1 MDNRNWGQKED
12 IPEQIRN
19 AVKDALDSMDFGE
32 LNRTIGDSVNAA
44 LDRVKQIRPPAR
56 PKPLEIRVN
65 KRGMVS
71 GILFTVFGSIG
82 SVGFSV
88 LTLALVA
95 AVALPFKSF
104 AGWWAAGTLG
114 CIAAFFYGMLF
125 VGIRNNCRIGRLK
138 EYLKELKAYGKGYCE
153 LERLEKSSSR
163 SLKYIRKDLKKMLK
177 LGMLPDAR
185 MDDQETCLLLNDET
199 YRQYRLTQD
208 SLMERQQEEQKK
220 QEEERKAGQDHGQ
233 NYHGLNP
240 AEETIARGREYME
253 TLDRLRLSISDVEMT
268 GKLMRLDAV
277 LEQLFEALK
286 KQPKQ
291 VDELDQFMEYYL
303 PTTVKLVTSY
313 QEFASVEFPGDNVK
327 RAKKEIRQTLDTIN
341 GAFEKLLDD
350 FYQDK
355 TFDVLSDASVL
366 QSMLARE
373 GLTPSDFRQDEE

>member
-1 MDNRNWGQKED
+1 MENRNYGQRED

-19 AVKDALDSMDFGE
+19 AFKDALDSMDFGQ
-32 LNRTIGDSVNAA
+32 LNQAIGDTVNTA
-44 LDRVKQIRPPAR
+44 LDKVKQIKPQAR

-88 LTLALVA
+88 LALVLTA
-95 AVALPFKSF
+95 MVAIPLQSF
-104 AGWWAAGTLG
+104 AGWWAVGTLG
-114 CIAAFFYGMLF
+114 SIALFFYVMLF

-138 EYLKELKAYGKGYCE
+138 EYLKELKIHGKGYCE
-153 LERLEKSSSR
+153 LERLEKNSSR

-185 MDDQETCLLLNDET
+185 MDDQETCLLLNEET
-199 YRQYRLTQD
+199 YQQYRLTQD
-208 SLMERQQEEQKK
+208 SLIQRQQEQQKK
-220 QEEERKAGQDHGQ
+220 QTREREVWDIQEKSPAG
-233 NYHGLNP
+233 
-240 AEETIARGREYME
+240 ESIARGREYME
-253 TLDRLRLSISDVEMT
+253 TLDRLRESIPDREMT
-268 GKLMRLDAV
+268 GKLERLDAI

-286 KQPKQ
+286 KQPDQ
-291 VDELDQFMEYYL
+291 VEELDQFMEYYL

-313 QEFASVEFPGDNVK
+313 QEFAAVEFPGDNVK
-327 RAKKEIRQTLDTIN
+327 RAKKEIRHTLDTIN

-373 GLTPSDFRQDEE
+373 GLTASDFRQDED

>member
-1 MDNRNWGQKED
+1 MDNRDYRPRGD
-12 IPEQIRN
+12 IPEQIRS
-19 AVKDALDSMDFGE
+19 AVKDAIDSMDFGQ
-32 LNRTIGDSVNAA
+32 LNQAIGDTVNIA
-44 LDRVKQIRPPAR
+44 LDKVKQMKPQVR

-88 LTLALVA
+88 LTLILAIVVA
-95 AVALPFKSF
+95 VPLQSF
-104 AGWWAAGTLG
+104 AGWWAVGTLG
-114 CIAAFFYGMLF
+114 SIAACFYVMLF
-125 VGIRNNCRIGRLK
+125 LGIRNNLRIGRLK
-138 EYLKELKAYGKGYCE
+138 EYIKELKVYGKGYCE

-163 SLKYIRKDLKKMLK
+163 SLSYIRKDLRKMLK

-185 MDDQETCLLLNDET
+185 MDDQETCLLLNEET
-199 YRQYRLTQD
+199 YQQYRLTVD
-208 SLMERQQEEQKK
+208 SLRERQKEEQQRQTAQKELKK
-220 QEEERKAGQDHGQ
+220 EQGKSPVEAS
-233 NYHGLNP
+233 
-240 AEETIARGREYME
+240 IARGREYIE
-253 TLDRLRLSISDVEMT
+253 TLDRLRESIVDAEMT
-268 GKLMRLDAV
+268 GKLVRLDAV
-277 LEQLFEALK
+277 LEQLFTALK

-291 VDELDQFMEYYL
+291 LDELDQFMEYYL

-313 QEFASVEFPGDNVK
+313 QEFAAVEFPGDNIK

-373 GLTPSDFRQDEE
+373 GLTASEFRQDED

>member
-1 MDNRNWGQKED
+1 MDNRNCGQRED

-19 AVKDALDSMDFGE
+19 AVKDALDSMDFGQ
-32 LNRTIGDSVNAA
+32 LNRAIEDTVNTA
-44 LDRVKQIRPPAR
+44 LDKVKQIKPPAK

-65 KRGMVS
+65 KKGMVS

-82 SVGFSV
+82 SAGFS
-88 LTLALVA
+88 LLALILMV
-95 AVALPFKSF
+95 AVALPLQSF
-104 AGWWAAGTLG
+104 AGWWAVGTLG

-138 EYLKELKAYGKGYCE
+138 EYLKELKSYGKGYCE

-163 SLKYIRKDLKKMLK
+163 SLSYIRKDLKKMLK
-177 LGMLPDAR
+177 LGMLPDVR
-185 MDDQETCLLLNDET
+185 MDDQETCLLLNEET
-199 YRQYRLTQD
+199 YQQYRLTQN
-208 SLMERQQEEQKK
+208 SLMERQQEERQR
-220 QEEERKAGQDHGQ
+220 QAEERNIREEYRKS
-233 NYHGLNP
+233 P
-240 AEETIARGREYME
+240 AEESIARGREYME
-253 TLDRLRLSISDVEMT
+253 TLDRLRESIRDVEMT
-268 GKLMRLDAV
+268 GKLMRLDAI
-277 LEQLFEALK
+277 LEQLFDALK
-286 KQPKQ
+286 KQPGQ
-291 VDELDQFMEYYL
+291 VDELDRFMEYYL

-313 QEFASVEFPGDNVK
+313 QEFAAVEFPGDNVK

-373 GLTPSDFRQDEE
+373 GLTPSDFRQDED

>member
-1 MDNRNWGQKED
+1 MENRNYGQRED

-19 AVKDALDSMDFGE
+19 AFKDALDSMDFGQ
-32 LNRTIGDSVNAA
+32 LNQAIGDTVNTA
-44 LDRVKQIRPPAR
+44 LDKVKQIKPQVR

-88 LTLALVA
+88 LALVLTA
-95 AVALPFKSF
+95 MVAIPLQSF
-104 AGWWAAGTLG
+104 AGWWAVGTLG
-114 CIAAFFYGMLF
+114 SIALFFYVMLF

-138 EYLKELKAYGKGYCE
+138 EYLKELKIHGKGYCE
-153 LERLEKSSSR
+153 LERLEKNSSR

-185 MDDQETCLLLNDET
+185 MDDQETCLLLNEET
-199 YRQYRLTQD
+199 YQQYRLTQD
-208 SLMERQQEEQKK
+208 SLIQRQQEQQKK
-220 QEEERKAGQDHGQ
+220 QTREREVWDIQEKSPAG
-233 NYHGLNP
+233 
-240 AEETIARGREYME
+240 ESIARGREYME
-253 TLDRLRLSISDVEMT
+253 TLDRLRESIPDREMT
-268 GKLMRLDAV
+268 GKLERLDAI

-286 KQPKQ
+286 KQPDQ
-291 VDELDQFMEYYL
+291 VEELDQFMEYYL

-313 QEFASVEFPGDNVK
+313 QEFAAVEFPGDNVK
-327 RAKKEIRQTLDTIN
+327 RAKKEIRHTLDTIN

-373 GLTPSDFRQDEE
+373 GLTASDFRQDED

>member
-1 MDNRNWGQKED
+1 MENRNYGQRED

-19 AVKDALDSMDFGE
+19 AFKDALDSMDFGQ
-32 LNRTIGDSVNAA
+32 LNQAIGDTVNTA
-44 LDRVKQIRPPAR
+44 LDKVKQIKPQVR

-88 LTLALVA
+88 LALVLTA
-95 AVALPFKSF
+95 MVAIPLQSF
-104 AGWWAAGTLG
+104 AGWWAVGTLG
-114 CIAAFFYGMLF
+114 SIALFFYVMLF

-138 EYLKELKAYGKGYCE
+138 EYLKELKIHGKGYCE
-153 LERLEKSSSR
+153 LELLEKNSSR

-185 MDDQETCLLLNDET
+185 MDDQETCLLLNEET
-199 YRQYRLTQD
+199 YQQYRLTQD
-208 SLMERQQEEQKK
+208 SLIQRQQEQQKK
-220 QEEERKAGQDHGQ
+220 QTREREVWDIQEKSPAG
-233 NYHGLNP
+233 
-240 AEETIARGREYME
+240 ESIARGREYME
-253 TLDRLRLSISDVEMT
+253 TLDRLRESIPDREMT
-268 GKLMRLDAV
+268 GKLERLDAI

-286 KQPKQ
+286 KQPDQ
-291 VDELDQFMEYYL
+291 VEELDQFMEYYL

-313 QEFASVEFPGDNVK
+313 QEFAAVEFPGDNVK
-327 RAKKEIRQTLDTIN
+327 RAKKEIRHTLDTIN

-373 GLTPSDFRQDEE
+373 GLTASDFRQDED

>member
-1 MDNRNWGQKED
+1 MENRNYGQRED

-19 AVKDALDSMDFGE
+19 AFKDALDSMDFGQ
-32 LNRTIGDSVNAA
+32 LNQAIGDTVNTA
-44 LDRVKQIRPPAR
+44 LDKVKQIKPQVR

-88 LTLALVA
+88 LALVLTA
-95 AVALPFKSF
+95 MVAIPLQSF
-104 AGWWAAGTLG
+104 AGWWAVGTLG
-114 CIAAFFYGMLF
+114 SIALFFYVMLF

-138 EYLKELKAYGKGYCE
+138 EYLKELKIHGKGYCE
-153 LERLEKSSSR
+153 LERLEKNSSR
-163 SLKYIRKDLKKMLK
+163 SLKFIRKDLKKMLK

-185 MDDQETCLLLNDET
+185 MDDQETCLLLNEET
-199 YRQYRLTQD
+199 YQQYRLTQD
-208 SLMERQQEEQKK
+208 SLIQRQQEQQKK
-220 QEEERKAGQDHGQ
+220 QTREREVWDIQEKSPAG
-233 NYHGLNP
+233 
-240 AEETIARGREYME
+240 ESIARGREYME
-253 TLDRLRLSISDVEMT
+253 TLDRLRESIPDREMT
-268 GKLMRLDAV
+268 GKLERLDAI

-286 KQPKQ
+286 KQPDQ
-291 VDELDQFMEYYL
+291 VEELDQFMEYYL

-313 QEFASVEFPGDNVK
+313 QEFAAVEFPGDNVK
-327 RAKKEIRQTLDTIN
+327 RAKKEIRHTLDTIN

-373 GLTPSDFRQDEE
+373 GLTASDFRQDED

>member
-1 MDNRNWGQKED
+1 MDNRDYRPRGD
-12 IPEQIRN
+12 IPEQIRS
-19 AVKDALDSMDFGE
+19 AVKDAIDSMDFGQ
-32 LNRTIGDSVNAA
+32 LNQAIGDTVNTA
-44 LDRVKQIRPPAR
+44 LDKVKQMKPQVR

-88 LTLALVA
+88 LTLILAIVVA
-95 AVALPFKSF
+95 VPLQSF
-104 AGWWAAGTLG
+104 AGWWAVGTLG
-114 CIAAFFYGMLF
+114 SIAACFYVMLF
-125 VGIRNNCRIGRLK
+125 LGIRNNLRIGRLK
-138 EYLKELKAYGKGYCE
+138 EYIKELKVYGKGYCE

-163 SLKYIRKDLKKMLK
+163 SLSYIRKDLRKMLK

-185 MDDQETCLLLNDET
+185 MDDQETCLLLNEET
-199 YRQYRLTQD
+199 YQQYRLTVD
-208 SLMERQQEEQKK
+208 SLRERQKEEQQRQTAQKELKK
-220 QEEERKAGQDHGQ
+220 EQGKSPVEAS
-233 NYHGLNP
+233 
-240 AEETIARGREYME
+240 IARGREYIE
-253 TLDRLRLSISDVEMT
+253 TLDRLRESIVDAEMT
-268 GKLMRLDAV
+268 GKLVRLDAV
-277 LEQLFEALK
+277 LEQLFTALK

-291 VDELDQFMEYYL
+291 LDELDQFMEYYL

-313 QEFASVEFPGDNVK
+313 QEFAAIEFPGDNIK

-373 GLTPSDFRQDEE
+373 GLTASEFRQDED

>member
-1 MDNRNWGQKED
+1 MENRNYGQRED

-19 AVKDALDSMDFGE
+19 AFKDALDSMDFGQ
-32 LNRTIGDSVNAA
+32 LNQAIGDTVNTA
-44 LDRVKQIRPPAR
+44 LDKVKQIKPQVR

-88 LTLALVA
+88 LALVLTA
-95 AVALPFKSF
+95 MVAIPLQSF
-104 AGWWAAGTLG
+104 AGWWAVGTLG
-114 CIAAFFYGMLF
+114 SIALFFYVMLF

-138 EYLKELKAYGKGYCE
+138 EYLKELKIHGKGYCE
-153 LERLEKSSSR
+153 LERLEKNSSR

-185 MDDQETCLLLNDET
+185 MDDQETCLLLNEET
-199 YRQYRLTQD
+199 YQQYRLTQD
-208 SLMERQQEEQKK
+208 SLIQRQQEQQKK
-220 QEEERKAGQDHGQ
+220 QTREREVWDIQEKSPAG
-233 NYHGLNP
+233 
-240 AEETIARGREYME
+240 ESIARGREYMK
-253 TLDRLRLSISDVEMT
+253 TLDRLRESIPDREMT
-268 GKLMRLDAV
+268 GKLERLDAI

-286 KQPKQ
+286 KQPDQ
-291 VDELDQFMEYYL
+291 VEELDQFMEYYL

-313 QEFASVEFPGDNVK
+313 QEFAAVEFPGDNVK
-327 RAKKEIRQTLDTIN
+327 RAKKEIRHTLDTIN

-373 GLTPSDFRQDEE
+373 GLTASDFRQDED

>member
-1 MDNRNWGQKED
+1 MENRNYGQRED

-19 AVKDALDSMDFGE
+19 AFKDALDSMDFGQ
-32 LNRTIGDSVNAA
+32 LNQAIGDTVNTA
-44 LDRVKQIRPPAR
+44 LDKVKQIKPQVR

-88 LTLALVA
+88 LALVLTA
-95 AVALPFKSF
+95 MVAIPLQSF
-104 AGWWAAGTLG
+104 AGWWAVGTLG
-114 CIAAFFYGMLF
+114 SIALFFYVMLF

-138 EYLKELKAYGKGYCE
+138 EYLKELKIHGKGYCE
-153 LERLEKSSSR
+153 LERLEKNSSR

-185 MDDQETCLLLNDET
+185 MDDQETCLLLNEET
-199 YRQYRLTQD
+199 YQQYRLTQD
-208 SLMERQQEEQKK
+208 SLIQRQQEK
-220 QEEERKAGQDHGQ
+220 QTREREVWDIQEKSPAG
-233 NYHGLNP
+233 
-240 AEETIARGREYME
+240 ESIARGREYME
-253 TLDRLRLSISDVEMT
+253 TLDRLRESIPDREMT
-268 GKLMRLDAV
+268 GKLERLDAI

-286 KQPKQ
+286 KQPDQ
-291 VDELDQFMEYYL
+291 VEELDQFMEYYL

-313 QEFASVEFPGDNVK
+313 QEFAAVEFPGDNVK
-327 RAKKEIRQTLDTIN
+327 RAKKEIRHTLDTIN

-373 GLTPSDFRQDEE
+373 GLTASDFRQDED

>member
-1 MDNRNWGQKED
+1 MENRNYGQRED

-19 AVKDALDSMDFGE
+19 AFKDALDSMDFGQ
-32 LNRTIGDSVNAA
+32 LNQAIGDTVNTA
-44 LDRVKQIRPPAR
+44 LDKVKQIKPQVR

-88 LTLALVA
+88 LALVLTA
-95 AVALPFKSF
+95 MVAIPLQRF
-104 AGWWAAGTLG
+104 AGWWAVGTLG
-114 CIAAFFYGMLF
+114 SIALFFYVMLF

-138 EYLKELKAYGKGYCE
+138 EYLKELKIHGKGYCE
-153 LERLEKSSSR
+153 LERLEKNSSR

-185 MDDQETCLLLNDET
+185 MDDQETCLLLNEET
-199 YRQYRLTQD
+199 YQQYRLTQD
-208 SLMERQQEEQKK
+208 SLIQRQQEQQKK
-220 QEEERKAGQDHGQ
+220 QTREREVWDIQEKSPAG
-233 NYHGLNP
+233 
-240 AEETIARGREYME
+240 ESIARGREYME
-253 TLDRLRLSISDVEMT
+253 TLDRLRESIPDREMT
-268 GKLMRLDAV
+268 GKLERLDAI

-286 KQPKQ
+286 KQPDQ
-291 VDELDQFMEYYL
+291 VEELDQFMEYYL

-313 QEFASVEFPGDNVK
+313 QEFAAVEFPGDNVK
-327 RAKKEIRQTLDTIN
+327 RAKKEIRHTLDTIN

-373 GLTPSDFRQDEE
+373 GLTASDFRQDED

>member
-1 MDNRNWGQKED
+1 MENRNYGQRED

-19 AVKDALDSMDFGE
+19 AFKDALDSMDFGQ
-32 LNRTIGDSVNAA
+32 LNQAIGDTVNTA
-44 LDRVKQIRPPAR
+44 LDKVKQIKPQVR

-88 LTLALVA
+88 LALVLTA
-95 AVALPFKSF
+95 MVAIPLQSF
-104 AGWWAAGTLG
+104 AGWWAVGTLG
-114 CIAAFFYGMLF
+114 SIALFFYVMLF

-138 EYLKELKAYGKGYCE
+138 EYLKELKIHGKGYCE
-153 LERLEKSSSR
+153 LERLEKNSSR

-185 MDDQETCLLLNDET
+185 MDDQETCLLLNEET
-199 YRQYRLTQD
+199 YQQYRLTQD
-208 SLMERQQEEQKK
+208 SLIQRQQEQQKK
-220 QEEERKAGQDHGQ
+220 QTREREVWDIQEKSPAG
-233 NYHGLNP
+233 
-240 AEETIARGREYME
+240 ESIARGREYME
-253 TLDRLRLSISDVEMT
+253 TLDRLRESIPDREMT
-268 GKLMRLDAV
+268 GKLERLDAI

-286 KQPKQ
+286 KQPDQ
-291 VDELDQFMEYYL
+291 VELDQFMEYYL

-313 QEFASVEFPGDNVK
+313 QEFAAVEFPGDNVK
-327 RAKKEIRQTLDTIN
+327 RAKKEIRHTLDTIN

-373 GLTPSDFRQDEE
+373 GLTASDFRQDED

>member
-1 MDNRNWGQKED
+1 MDNRDYRPRGD
-12 IPEQIRN
+12 IPEQIRS
-19 AVKDALDSMDFGE
+19 AVKDAIDSMDFGQ
-32 LNRTIGDSVNAA
+32 LNQAIGDTVNTA
-44 LDRVKQIRPPAR
+44 LDKVKQMKPQVR

-88 LTLALVA
+88 LTLILAIVVA
-95 AVALPFKSF
+95 VPLQSF
-104 AGWWAAGTLG
+104 AGWWAVGILG
-114 CIAAFFYGMLF
+114 SIAACFYVMLF
-125 VGIRNNCRIGRLK
+125 LGIRNNLRIGRLK
-138 EYLKELKAYGKGYCE
+138 EYIKELKVYGKGYCE

-163 SLKYIRKDLKKMLK
+163 SLSYIRKDLRKMLK

-185 MDDQETCLLLNDET
+185 MDDQETCLLLNEET
-199 YRQYRLTQD
+199 YQQYRLTVD
-208 SLMERQQEEQKK
+208 SLRERQKEEQQRQTAQKELKK
-220 QEEERKAGQDHGQ
+220 EQGKSPVEAS
-233 NYHGLNP
+233 
-240 AEETIARGREYME
+240 IARGREYIE
-253 TLDRLRLSISDVEMT
+253 TLDRLRESIGDVEMT
-268 GKLMRLDAV
+268 GKLVRLDAV
-277 LEQLFEALK
+277 LEQLFTALK

-291 VDELDQFMEYYL
+291 LDELDQFMEYYL

-313 QEFASVEFPGDNVK
+313 QEFAAVEFPGDNIK

-373 GLTPSDFRQDEE
+373 GLTASEFRQDED

>member
-1 MDNRNWGQKED
+1 MENRNYGQRED

-19 AVKDALDSMDFGE
+19 AFKDALDSMDFGQ
-32 LNRTIGDSVNAA
+32 LNQAIGDTVNTA
-44 LDRVKQIRPPAR
+44 LDKVKQIKPQVR

-88 LTLALVA
+88 LALVLTA
-95 AVALPFKSF
+95 MVAIPLQSF
-104 AGWWAAGTLG
+104 AGWWAVGTLG
-114 CIAAFFYGMLF
+114 SIALFFYVMLF

-138 EYLKELKAYGKGYCE
+138 EYLKELKIHGKGYCE
-153 LERLEKSSSR
+153 LERLEKNSSR

-185 MDDQETCLLLNDET
+185 MDDQETCLLLNEET
-199 YRQYRLTQD
+199 YQQYRLTQD
-208 SLMERQQEEQKK
+208 SLIQRQQEQQKK
-220 QEEERKAGQDHGQ
+220 QTREREVWDIQEKSPAG
-233 NYHGLNP
+233 
-240 AEETIARGREYME
+240 ESIARGREYME
-253 TLDRLRLSISDVEMT
+253 TLDRLRESIPDREMT
-268 GKLMRLDAV
+268 GKLERLDAI

-286 KQPKQ
+286 KQPDQ
-291 VDELDQFMEYYL
+291 VEELDQFMEYYL

-313 QEFASVEFPGDNVK
+313 QEFAAVEFPGDNVK
-327 RAKKEIRQTLDTIN
+327 RAKKEIRHTLDTIN

-373 GLTPSDFRQDEE
+373 GLTASDFKQEED

>member
-1 MDNRNWGQKED
+1 MENRNYGQRED

-19 AVKDALDSMDFGE
+19 AFKDALDSMDFGQ
-32 LNRTIGDSVNAA
+32 LNQAIGDTVNTA
-44 LDRVKQIRPPAR
+44 LDKVKQIKPQVR

-88 LTLALVA
+88 LALVLTA
-95 AVALPFKSF
+95 MVAIPLQSF
-104 AGWWAAGTLG
+104 AGWWAVGTLG
-114 CIAAFFYGMLF
+114 SIALFFYVMLF

-138 EYLKELKAYGKGYCE
+138 ESLKELKIHGKGYCE
-153 LERLEKSSSR
+153 LERLEKNSSR

-185 MDDQETCLLLNDET
+185 MDDQETCLLLNEET
-199 YRQYRLTQD
+199 YQQYRLTQD
-208 SLMERQQEEQKK
+208 SLIQRQQEQQKK
-220 QEEERKAGQDHGQ
+220 QTREREVWDIQEKSPAG
-233 NYHGLNP
+233 
-240 AEETIARGREYME
+240 ESIARGREYME
-253 TLDRLRLSISDVEMT
+253 TLDRLRESIPDREMT
-268 GKLMRLDAV
+268 GKLERLDAI

-286 KQPKQ
+286 KQPDQ
-291 VDELDQFMEYYL
+291 VEELDQFMEYYL

-313 QEFASVEFPGDNVK
+313 QEFAAVEFPGDNVK
-327 RAKKEIRQTLDTIN
+327 RAKKEIRHTLDTIN

-373 GLTPSDFRQDEE
+373 GLTASDFRQDED

>member
-1 MDNRNWGQKED
+1 MENRNYGQRED

-19 AVKDALDSMDFGE
+19 AFKDALDSMDFGQ
-32 LNRTIGDSVNAA
+32 LNQAIGDTVNTA
-44 LDRVKQIRPPAR
+44 LDKVKQIKPQVR

-88 LTLALVA
+88 LALVLTA
-95 AVALPFKSF
+95 MVAIPLQSF
-104 AGWWAAGTLG
+104 AGWWAVGTLG
-114 CIAAFFYGMLF
+114 SIALFFYVMLF

-138 EYLKELKAYGKGYCE
+138 EYLKELKIHGKGYCE
-153 LERLEKSSSR
+153 LERLEKNSSR

-185 MDDQETCLLLNDET
+185 MDDQETCLLLNEET
-199 YRQYRLTQD
+199 YQQYRLTQD
-208 SLMERQQEEQKK
+208 SLIQRQQEQQKK
-220 QEEERKAGQDHGQ
+220 QTREREVWDIQEKSPAG
-233 NYHGLNP
+233 
-240 AEETIARGREYME
+240 ESIARGREYME
-253 TLDRLRLSISDVEMT
+253 TLDRLRESIPDREMT
-268 GKLMRLDAV
+268 GKLERLDAI

-286 KQPKQ
+286 KQPDQ
-291 VDELDQFMEYYL
+291 VEELDQFMEYYL

-313 QEFASVEFPGDNVK
+313 QEFAAVEFPGDNVK
-327 RAKKEIRQTLDTIN
+327 RAKKEIRHTLDTIN

-373 GLTPSDFRQDEE
+373 GLTASEFRQDED

>member
-1 MDNRNWGQKED
+1 MENRNYGQRED

-19 AVKDALDSMDFGE
+19 AFKDALDSMDFGQ
-32 LNRTIGDSVNAA
+32 LNQAIGDTVNTA
-44 LDRVKQIRPPAR
+44 LDKVKQIKPQVR

-88 LTLALVA
+88 LALVLTA
-95 AVALPFKSF
+95 MVAIPLQSF
-104 AGWWAAGTLG
+104 AGWWAVGTLG
-114 CIAAFFYGMLF
+114 SIALFFYVMLF

-138 EYLKELKAYGKGYCE
+138 EYLKELKIHGKGYCE
-153 LERLEKSSSR
+153 LERLEKNSSR

-185 MDDQETCLLLNDET
+185 MDDQETCLLLNEET
-199 YRQYRLTQD
+199 YQQYRLTQD
-208 SLMERQQEEQKK
+208 SLIQQQQEKQKK
-220 QEEERKAGQDHGQ
+220 QTREREVWDIQEKSPAG
-233 NYHGLNP
+233 
-240 AEETIARGREYME
+240 ESIARGREYME
-253 TLDRLRLSISDVEMT
+253 TLDRLRESIPDREMT
-268 GKLMRLDAV
+268 GKLERLDAI

-286 KQPKQ
+286 KQPDQ
-291 VDELDQFMEYYL
+291 VEELDQFMEYYL

-313 QEFASVEFPGDNVK
+313 QEFAAVEFPGDNVK
-327 RAKKEIRQTLDTIN
+327 RAKKEIRHTLDTIN

-373 GLTPSDFRQDEE
+373 GLTASDFRQDED

>member
-1 MDNRNWGQKED
+1 MENRNYGQRED

-19 AVKDALDSMDFGE
+19 AFKDALDSMDFGQ
-32 LNRTIGDSVNAA
+32 LNQAIGDTVNTA
-44 LDRVKQIRPPAR
+44 LDKVKQIKPQVR

-88 LTLALVA
+88 LALVLTA
-95 AVALPFKSF
+95 MVAIPLQSF
-104 AGWWAAGTLG
+104 AGWWAVGTLG
-114 CIAAFFYGMLF
+114 SIALFFYVMLF

-138 EYLKELKAYGKGYCE
+138 EYLKELKIHGKGYCE
-153 LERLEKSSSR
+153 LERLEKNSSR

-185 MDDQETCLLLNDET
+185 MDDQETCLLLNEET
-199 YRQYRLTQD
+199 YQQYRLTQD
-208 SLMERQQEEQKK
+208 SLIQQQQEKQKK
-220 QEEERKAGQDHGQ
+220 QTREREVWDIQEKSPAG
-233 NYHGLNP
+233 
-240 AEETIARGREYME
+240 ESIARGREYME
-253 TLDRLRLSISDVEMT
+253 TLDRLRESITDREMT
-268 GKLMRLDAV
+268 GKLERLDAI

-286 KQPKQ
+286 KQPDQ
-291 VDELDQFMEYYL
+291 VEELDQFMEYYL

-313 QEFASVEFPGDNVK
+313 QEFAAVEFPGDNVK
-327 RAKKEIRQTLDTIN
+327 RAKKEIRHTLDTIN

-373 GLTPSDFRQDEE
+373 GLTASDFRQDED

>member
-1 MDNRNWGQKED
+1 MENRNYGQRED

-19 AVKDALDSMDFGE
+19 AFKDALDSMDFGQ
-32 LNRTIGDSVNAA
+32 LNQAIGDTVNTA
-44 LDRVKQIRPPAR
+44 LDKVKQIKPQVR

-88 LTLALVA
+88 LALVLTA
-95 AVALPFKSF
+95 MVAIPLQSF
-104 AGWWAAGTLG
+104 AGWWAVGTLG
-114 CIAAFFYGMLF
+114 SIALFFYVMLF

-138 EYLKELKAYGKGYCE
+138 EYLKELKIHGKGYCE
-153 LERLEKSSSR
+153 LERLEKNSSR

-185 MDDQETCLLLNDET
+185 MDDQETCLLLNEET
-199 YRQYRLTQD
+199 YQQYRLTQD
-208 SLMERQQEEQKK
+208 SLIQRQQEKQKK
-220 QEEERKAGQDHGQ
+220 QTREREVWDIQEKSPAG
-233 NYHGLNP
+233 
-240 AEETIARGREYME
+240 ESIARGREYME
-253 TLDRLRLSISDVEMT
+253 TLDRLRESIPDREMT
-268 GKLMRLDAV
+268 GKLERLDAI

-286 KQPKQ
+286 KQPDQ
-291 VDELDQFMEYYL
+291 VEELDQFMEYYL

-313 QEFASVEFPGDNVK
+313 QEFAAVEFPGDNVK
-327 RAKKEIRQTLDTIN
+327 RAKKEIRHTLDTIN

-373 GLTPSDFRQDEE
+373 GLTASDFRQDED

>member
-1 MDNRNWGQKED
+1 MDNRDYRPKGD
-12 IPEQIRN
+12 IPEQIRS
-19 AVKDALDSMDFGE
+19 AVKDAIDSMDFGQ
-32 LNRTIGDSVNAA
+32 LNQAIGDTVNTA
-44 LDRVKQIRPPAR
+44 LDKVKQMKPQVR

-88 LTLALVA
+88 LTLILAIVVA
-95 AVALPFKSF
+95 VPLQSF
-104 AGWWAAGTLG
+104 AGWWAVGTLG
-114 CIAAFFYGMLF
+114 SIAACFYVMLF
-125 VGIRNNCRIGRLK
+125 LGIRNNLRIGRLK
-138 EYLKELKAYGKGYCE
+138 EYIKELKVYGKGYCE

-163 SLKYIRKDLKKMLK
+163 SLSYIRKDLRKMLK

-185 MDDQETCLLLNDET
+185 MDDQETCLLLNEET
-199 YRQYRLTQD
+199 YQQYRLTVD
-208 SLMERQQEEQKK
+208 SLRERQKEEQQRQTAQKELKK
-220 QEEERKAGQDHGQ
+220 EQGKSPVEAS
-233 NYHGLNP
+233 
-240 AEETIARGREYME
+240 IARGREYIE
-253 TLDRLRLSISDVEMT
+253 TLDRLRESIGDVEMT
-268 GKLMRLDAV
+268 GKLVRLDAV
-277 LEQLFEALK
+277 LEQLFTALK

-291 VDELDQFMEYYL
+291 LDELDQFMEYYL

-313 QEFASVEFPGDNVK
+313 QEFAAVEFPGDNIK

-373 GLTPSDFRQDEE
+373 GLTASDFRQDED

>member
-1 MDNRNWGQKED
+1 MENRNYGQRED

-19 AVKDALDSMDFGE
+19 AFKDALDSMDFGQ
-32 LNRTIGDSVNAA
+32 LNQAIGDTVNTA
-44 LDRVKQIRPPAR
+44 LDKVKQIKPQVR

-88 LTLALVA
+88 LALVLTA
-95 AVALPFKSF
+95 MVAIPLQSF
-104 AGWWAAGTLG
+104 AGWWAVGTLG
-114 CIAAFFYGMLF
+114 SIALFFYVMLF

-138 EYLKELKAYGKGYCE
+138 EYLKELKIHGKGYCE
-153 LERLEKSSSR
+153 LERLEKNSSR

-185 MDDQETCLLLNDET
+185 MDDQETCLLLNEET
-199 YRQYRLTQD
+199 YQQYRLTQD
-208 SLMERQQEEQKK
+208 SLIQRQQEQQKK
-220 QEEERKAGQDHGQ
+220 QTREREVWDIQEKSPAG
-233 NYHGLNP
+233 
-240 AEETIARGREYME
+240 ESIARGREYME
-253 TLDRLRLSISDVEMT
+253 TLDRLRESIPDREMT
-268 GKLMRLDAV
+268 GKLERLDAI

-286 KQPKQ
+286 KQPDQ
-291 VDELDQFMEYYL
+291 VEELDQFMEYYL

-313 QEFASVEFPGDNVK
+313 QEFAAVEFPGDNVK
-327 RAKKEIRQTLDTIN
+327 RAKKEIRHTLDTIN

-373 GLTPSDFRQDEE
+373 GLTTSDFRQDED

>member
-1 MDNRNWGQKED
+1 MENRNYGQRED

-19 AVKDALDSMDFGE
+19 AFKDALDSMDFGQ
-32 LNRTIGDSVNAA
+32 LNQAIGDTVNTA
-44 LDRVKQIRPPAR
+44 LDKVKQIKPQVR

-88 LTLALVA
+88 LALVLTA
-95 AVALPFKSF
+95 MVAIPLQSF
-104 AGWWAAGTLG
+104 AGWWAVGTLG
-114 CIAAFFYGMLF
+114 SIALFFYVMLF

-138 EYLKELKAYGKGYCE
+138 EYLKELKIHGKGYCE
-153 LERLEKSSSR
+153 LERLEKNSSR

-185 MDDQETCLLLNDET
+185 MDDQETCLLLNEET
-199 YRQYRLTQD
+199 YQQYRLTQD
-208 SLMERQQEEQKK
+208 SLIQRQQEQQKK
-220 QEEERKAGQDHGQ
+220 QTREREVWDIQEKSPAG
-233 NYHGLNP
+233 
-240 AEETIARGREYME
+240 ESIARGREYME
-253 TLDRLRLSISDVEMT
+253 TLDRLRESIPDREMT
-268 GKLMRLDAV
+268 GKLERLDAI

-286 KQPKQ
+286 KQSDQ
-291 VDELDQFMEYYL
+291 VEELDQFMEYYL

-313 QEFASVEFPGDNVK
+313 QEFAAVEFPGDNVK
-327 RAKKEIRQTLDTIN
+327 RAKKEIRHTLDTIN

-373 GLTPSDFRQDEE
+373 GLTASDFRQDED